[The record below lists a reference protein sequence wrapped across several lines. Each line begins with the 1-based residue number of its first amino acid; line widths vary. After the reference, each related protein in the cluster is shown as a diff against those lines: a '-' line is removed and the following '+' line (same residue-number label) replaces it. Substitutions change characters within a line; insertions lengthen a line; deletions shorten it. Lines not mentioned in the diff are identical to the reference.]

1 MTLHATLRC
10 CKTPSCYMMMPLYT
24 IQTAQCVGSVE
35 EGKPVSLLVN
45 EVNDL

>member
-1 MTLHATLRC
+1 M
-10 CKTPSCYMMMPLYT
+10 MMMPLYT
-24 IQTAQCVGSVE
+24 EQAALCDGSVE

>member
-1 MTLHATLRC
+1 LHASLRC
-10 CKTPSCYMMMPLYT
+10 CTTPSSYIMMPLYT
-24 IQTAQCVGSVE
+24 KQAALCDGSVE

>member
-1 MTLHATLRC
+1 MIIPFHAKQASLC
-10 CKTPSCYMMMPLYT
+10 DG
-24 IQTAQCVGSVE
+24 IVE